1 MLQPIVENAVRHGA
15 RGTERDVGTVAI
27 STREFPDRYE
37 ITVTDDGPGFDPA
50 NHKPKNDGRAHI
62 GIQNVRERLR
72 SVCGGELRIESKPGE
87 GTRATL
93 VLPKNRG

>member
-50 NHKPKNDGRAHI
+50 NPKPKNDGRANI